1 MRGKKRAVCLCIL
14 LLIVPALLLFFA
26 FCLPAQYG
34 ETYLAALTDKAAA
47 LDKAA
52 PPKIVLIGGSGA
64 AFGFDCERLEEQ
76 FPGYRAVNFGLYAGL
91 GTAVMLELA
100 LPALNGGDIVIF
112 SPELSKQTLSDW
124 FDALSMWQAA
134 EENPALLL
142 RLDASRWQDM
152 LAAFP
157 SYAARK
163 ARFAMLGTS
172 PGGSG
177 IYARSSFTEKGDV
190 QFSQRPAN
198 QMPGRWDMN
207 TPLRFDGAWP
217 SEDFIKRVN
226 DFTEACRIKRV
237 RVYFRFCPMNAA
249 ALQPGER
256 ERMEAFTE
264 RLRASLACE
273 LLGSAER
280 ALMEPG
286 WFYDT
291 DFHLNGA
298 GAALNT
304 ALLAEELK
312 AVMGDENPV
321 TIEMPVQP
329 ESTAFVLW
337 EGNIEDE
344 DCFLYENRDGN
355 AVIVGL
361 SNLGTMRESLTV
373 PVSHE
378 GMNVVSFD
386 VSVFAGNV
394 YLKELTLQN
403 NIRIIPDGA
412 FSGCASL
419 KTILLFQDDPGL
431 CSVGEGLLDGTEAV
445 VAVPKDRYGSYCTNY
460 FWAPHAAR
468 LRPMEENTTIEQ
480 EAAQSAESPASI
492 KELSPA
498 AKIATSIRYIGNG
511 GTLRGQAGDTLTRE
525 ITFVHIREN
534 TLPGTV
540 WFEWADHV
548 LIGWNTVPDGSG
560 LSVGLGS
567 RYDPAQG
574 DQLYA
579 QWLPCASDTD
589 FDWETDGK
597 TASITGYHG
606 TGETCV
612 IPLAHEGL
620 PVRSIRA
627 GAFQKKEFALLVL
640 SPALRTVEKNAFAFC
655 AFDTVIL
662 YDSLEIISDGSFSG
676 CSGPAALRVN
686 AASSPVYSGSYFDTF
701 QDKYDYLLSLADKR
715 KIVLSSGSSG
725 RYGYDSPL
733 LKEAFP
739 DWEPVNMGVY
749 AYTNA
754 LPQLALILNHMEA
767 GDILLYAPEFD
778 AIKEQFCVSNRLDT
792 GFWAMMESNY
802 DAAAELD
809 MNAFFGVFDSFGEY
823 LHIRSKMPRK
833 NYSVSPAHYDDDGN
847 SYAFSTYNPYGDFI
861 LPRPNGETDER
872 LRHNIADYTVNSF
885 PIETIQSLNGALAP
899 FAEKGVAVYFS
910 YSPRNNA
917 SLTEESTPEARQAL
931 HQWLKENLDVPLIS
945 EMEDY
950 LLPGRYFW
958 LIDSHTGTEGAR
970 IRTEHVIQDLQ
981 KHWKGNEKP

>member
-1 MRGKKRAVCLCIL
+1 MSVKKRAVCLCIL
-14 LLIVPALLLFFA
+14 LMIVPALLLFFA

-34 ETYLAALTDKAAA
+34 ETYLAALADKAAA

-52 PPKIVLIGGSGA
+52 PPRIVLIGGSGA

-124 FDALSMWQAA
+124 FDALSMWQAS

-163 ARFAMLGTS
+163 ARFAMLGSS

-291 DFHLNGA
+291 NFHLNGA
-298 GAALNT
+298 GAAVNT
-304 ALLAEELK
+304 ILLAEELK
-312 AVMGDENPV
+312 AALGDEGPM
-321 TIEMPVQP
+321 ILEMPAQP
-329 ESTAFVLW
+329 ETAAFVSL
-337 EGNIEDE
+337 EGNNEDE
-344 DCFLYENRDGN
+344 DCFLYEQREGSMYI
-355 AVIVGL
+355 AGL
-361 SNLGTMRESLTV
+361 SGIGAARESLTV
-373 PVSHE
+373 PVSRE
-378 GMNVVSFD
+378 GMPVVSFD
-386 VSVFAGNV
+386 AGVFAGNA
-394 YLKELTLQN
+394 LLRELTLQS
-403 NIRIIPDGA
+403 NIRLIPDGA

-419 KTILLFQDDPGL
+419 KTILLFQNDPGL
-431 CSVGEGLLDGTEAV
+431 CSVGEGLLDGAAAV
-445 VAVPKDRYGSYCTNY
+445 VAVPADRYGSFCTNY

-468 LRPMEENTTIEQ
+468 LRPMGEENAAEGK
-480 EAAQSAESPASI
+480 EAAQSTVSPMPETAAS
-492 KELSPA
+492 ST
-498 AKIATSIRYIGNG
+498 AKNATSIQYEGNG
-511 GTLRGQAGDTLTRE
+511 GALRGQAGDALIRE
-525 ITFVHIREN
+525 ITYVHRREN

-548 LIGWNTVPDGSG
+548 LTGWNTEPDGGG

-655 AFDTVIL
+655 AFDTIVL

-749 AYTNA
+749 AYTSA
-754 LPQLALILNHMEA
+754 LPQLALILNRMEE

-778 AIKEQFCVSNRLDT
+778 AVDEQFCVSNRLDG

-809 MNAFFGVFDSFGEY
+809 MRAFSGVFDSFGEY
-823 LHIRSKMPRK
+823 LNIRSKMPK
-833 NYSVSPAHYDDDGN
+833 KSYSVSPAAYDDDGN
-847 SYAFSTYNPYGDFI
+847 AYAFSTYNRYGDFI
-861 LPRPNGETDER
+861 LPRPNGNADGR

-885 PIETIQSLNGALAP
+885 PIETIQRLNEALAP
-899 FAEKGVAVYFS
+899 FAEKGVTVYFS
-910 YSPRNNA
+910 YTPRNSA
-917 SLTEESTPEARQAL
+917 SLTEESTPEARLAL
-931 HQWLKENLDVPLIS
+931 HRWLKENLTVPLIS

-970 IRTEHVIQDLQ
+970 IRTEQVVRDLQ
-981 KHWKGNEKP
+981 KAQERK